1 MKSANQFVEA
11 KRRHVFIFGLIVI
24 SFIMMSC
31 LYSPSNSASEG
42 ENRTPKPNISNGLV
56 MNGTAT
62 IIHYFG
68 DLKCTNTG
76 TAILTVNP
84 DTTIMLR
91 TMQSDISTADCSPTG
106 DQLSDRATGKYN
118 YDTNTLFFSLCNAD
132 LSTESTGWLT
142 ADEGQGDVICYGKDF
157 DGKAT
162 KFLIISFDVKK

>member
-1 MKSANQFVEA
+1 MKSPNHIVDA
-11 KRRHVFIFGLIVI
+11 KHRRVFIFSLIII
-24 SFIMMSC
+24 SFMLMSC
-31 LYSPSNSASEG
+31 FYSGQDAAEA

-62 IIHYFG
+62 IIHYYG

-76 TAILTVNP
+76 TAVLTVNP
-84 DTTIMLR
+84 DTTIMVK
-91 TMQSDISTADCSPTG
+91 TMQPDISTADCSPTG

-118 YDTNTLFFSLCNAD
+118 YETNTLFFNLCNAD

-142 ADEGQGDVICYGKDF
+142 ADEGQGDVICYAKDF

-162 KFLIISFDVKK
+162 KFLLISFDVKK

>member
-1 MKSANQFVEA
+1 M
-11 KRRHVFIFGLIVI
+11 
-24 SFIMMSC
+24 MMSC
-31 LYSPSNSASEG
+31 YIDSQSAAEAENS
-42 ENRTPKPNISNGLV
+42 TPKPNISNGLV
-56 MNGTAT
+56 MNGTTT
-62 IIHYFG
+62 IIHYYG

-76 TAILTVNP
+76 TAVLTVNP
-84 DTTIMLR
+84 DTTIMLK
-91 TMQSDISTADCSPTG
+91 TLQPDIKTADCSPTG

-118 YDTNTLFFSLCNAD
+118 YETNTLFFSLCDAD